1 MDKQSTI
8 GIVLIGLILAVWLM
22 MQPKPQPVEP
32 SQKDSVAQTIP
43 QNKPVDQLPKV
54 TEKQETQKNESVA
67 DAEKNPFAASVEPEK
82 IITIE
87 TDLVKMELTS
97 RGGKI
102 KKYFLKNYNTWYK
115 SKLPE
120 DAPWYKQWVQLV
132 NYSRDGGDLDLI
144 FVTKDGQLVNTS
156 AIEFTREESDY
167 YYKLTGRDSLTVAY
181 TLPIEENKSI
191 VKSFTFYGDA
201 YDSRI
206 DIELNGLN
214 DIIGAY
220 RYDLVWKNGINF
232 VERNSME
239 EALTANASV
248 FMADEQLVIDP
259 DANETEKKELNG
271 NIDWIG
277 TRNHYFGLI
286 LSPLSKYSDNSGAY
300 VEGFHTKS
308 ATGDEKEYYNI
319 QLKVPLNRQ
328 NYQKDSFQMYFG
340 PMDYDILKSYDK
352 SYESMYNF
360 GNFMGMSF
368 ITRPISE
375 YFLLPLF
382 KFLHNF
388 IPNYGVVIIIFS
400 LIIKLVLFPLTK
412 QSYKSM
418 NKMKLLQPKIAELKE
433 QYKNDPQ
440 RVQKETMGLYS
451 KYGVNP
457 MGGCLP
463 MVLQMPILFALF
475 TFFKTTLD
483 LRHQPFVLWID
494 NLSSPD
500 VLFEIPFSL
509 PFLGTEISG
518 LALFLGITMFLQ
530 QKMSVS
536 DPAQKAMIYVMPVM
550 MTVLFNSFASGLN
563 LYYAM
568 FNLFSIIQQKL
579 VNDKTTE
586 LQPVKNPKKKGG
598 GFMQRMM
605 DAAEQKQ
612 KEQQQM
618 VKKKKK

>member
-22 MQPKPQPVEP
+22 MQPKPQPVP
-32 SQKDSVAQTIP
+32 PVKKDTVVQTIP
-43 QNKPVDQLPKV
+43 QNKPVTQPAA
-54 TEKQETQKNESVA
+54 TGTQETSKTQINA
-67 DAEKNPFAASVEPEK
+67 DTENNPFASSVEPEK
-82 IITIE
+82 IITVE
-87 TDLVKMELTS
+87 TDLVRMELTS

-102 KKYFLKNYNTWYK
+102 RRYFLKDYNTWYD
-115 SKLPE
+115 SKNPE
-120 DAPWYKQWVQLV
+120 NAPWYKKWVQLV
-132 NYSRDGGDLDLI
+132 NTSRGGGDLDLV
-144 FVTKDGQLVNTS
+144 FVTKNGQLVNTS
-156 AIEFTREESDY
+156 SIAFTRNETDY
-167 YYKLTGRDSLTVAY
+167 HYKVSGQDSITIAY
-181 TLPIEENKSI
+181 TLPVAEGKSI
-191 VKSFTFYGDA
+191 VKTYTFFGNSYG
-201 YDSRI
+201 SII
-206 DIELNGLN
+206 DIELKGLQ
-214 DIIGAY
+214 DVMGAY
-220 RYDLVWKNGINF
+220 RYDLVWKNGLNF

-239 EALTANASV
+239 EAQTANASV
-248 FMADEQLVIDP
+248 YMAEEQLVV
-259 DANETEKKELNG
+259 DAAADETEKKELNG

-277 TRNHYFGLI
+277 TRNKYFGLI
-286 LSPLSKYSDNSGAY
+286 LSPLNRYSDNSGAY
-300 VEGFHTKS
+300 IEGMHTKG
-308 ATGDEKEYYNI
+308 AKGDEREYYDI
-319 QLKVPLNRQ
+319 QLKVPLNRT

-340 PMDYDILKSYDK
+340 PMDYDILKSYGK
-352 SYESMYNF
+352 NYESMYEF

-382 KFLHNF
+382 KFLHQF
-388 IPNYGVVIIIFS
+388 IPNYGIVIIIFS

-418 NKMKLLQPKIAELKE
+418 NRMKLLQPKIAEIKE

-440 RVQKETMGLYS
+440 RVQKETMNLYS

-500 VLFEIPFSL
+500 VLFNLPFTV
-509 PFLGTEISG
+509 PFLGNEISG

-536 DPAQKAMIYVMPVM
+536 DPAQKAMVYTMPVM

-579 VNDKTTE
+579 VNNKTTE
-586 LQPVKNPKKKGG
+586 LEPVKNPKKKS

-618 VKKKKK
+618 TTKKKRK